1 MLKIGNLTINSGCVL
16 APLAGIS
23 DRPFRMI
30 NRSSGCEFAFT
41 EMISSHALIYQN
53 KKTIGMLETIPG
65 DRPLGVQ
72 LLGNDPDIIKRA
84 LDIVNNYEFEL
95 IDFNAACPVSKVAG
109 KGKGAGLL
117 KEPRKLQDLL
127 KIIVNNSKVPV
138 TVKIRTGWD
147 ETSVNA
153 REVALYAQDA
163 GIDALFIH
171 GRTRN
176 QKYSGEVDYATIR
189 EVKEA
194 LEIPVLASGN
204 AFSPRLIKKIF
215 DDTGCDGV
223 VIARGAL
230 GNPWIFRETTEFLK
244 NNIIPPRPG
253 LTEITTTMIT
263 HLNSCCTFHGEISG
277 VMIFRKFFGWYTKGI
292 PDVNPLK
299 KKAFQAKTRAQMAE
313 IIYEIPAP
321 NSI

>member
-1 MLKIGNLTINSGCVL
+1 MLKIGNITINSGCVL

-23 DRPFRMI
+23 DQPFRMI
-30 NRSSGCEFAFT
+30 NRNAGCEFAFT

-53 KKTIGMLETIPG
+53 KKTIRMLERIPE

-72 LLGNDPDIIKRA
+72 LLGNDPEIIKRA
-84 LDIVNNYEFEL
+84 LDIINKYAFEL

-117 KEPRKLQDLL
+117 KEPRKLHDLL
-127 KIIVNNSKVPV
+127 KIIVENSTIPV

-147 ETSVNA
+147 KPSVNA

-163 GIDALFIH
+163 GIDGLFIH
-171 GRTRN
+171 GRTRA
-176 QKYSGEVDYATIR
+176 QQYSGEVDYATIQ
-189 EVKEA
+189 EVKKA
-194 LEIPVLASGN
+194 LKIPVIASGN
-204 AFSPRLIKKIF
+204 AFSPVLIKKIF

-230 GNPWIFRETTEFLK
+230 GNPWIFREASDLLK
-244 NNIIPPRPG
+244 NGTIPPRPD
-253 LTEITTTMIT
+253 LMDITATMIS
-263 HLNSCCTFHGEISG
+263 HLDSCCAFHGETSG

-299 KKAFQAKTRAQMAE
+299 KKAFQSKTREQMTD
-313 IIYEIPAP
+313 IIHAIHTP